1 MAVALGRR
9 LRRRMPRGG
18 PAEPLGHTRR
28 TIESTGGARSSAPC
42 RSWCGDTGCG
52 VDLLAADELNLK
64 EVRRS
69 RQKSSACWTQSA
81 TPPPAPKAP
90 AKVGRRIVREQEF
103 VHNYCVRRGFLC
115 MSAGSATQFSAHLT
129 CRFGAQGSCSVRCA
143 VCDRG
148 GLTRCR
154 CTERGW
160 ARLVAA
166 RGARIPAGARATP
179 AAARYAWSRRT
190 GKAASLVF

>member
-1 MAVALGRR
+1 MR
-9 LRRRMPRGG
+9 
-18 PAEPLGHTRR
+18 E
-28 TIESTGGARSSAPC
+28 GARTRVDIRGTHSSATC
-42 RSWCGDTGCG
+42 RSWCGDPGCR

-90 AKVGRRIVREQEF
+90 AKVGRRIVREQDF
-103 VHNYCVRRGFLC
+103 IQNYCVRRGFLC
-115 MSAGSATQFSAHLT
+115 MSAGLATQFSAHLA
-129 CRFGAQGSCSVRCA
+129 CRFGAQGPCSARCA

-160 ARLVAA
+160 ARLGAA

-179 AAARYAWSRRT
+179 AAARCAWSRRT

>member
-52 VDLLAADELNLK
+52 VDLLAADELNLE

-69 RQKSSACWTQSA
+69 RKNKAHVGLSLQLPRRRQK
-81 TPPPAPKAP
+81 
-90 AKVGRRIVREQEF
+90 
-103 VHNYCVRRGFLC
+103 
-115 MSAGSATQFSAHLT
+115 HLP
-129 CRFGAQGSCSVRCA
+129 RLG
-143 VCDRG
+143 G
-148 GLTRCR
+148 GL
-154 CTERGW
+154 
-160 ARLVAA
+160 
-166 RGARIPAGARATP
+166 
-179 AAARYAWSRRT
+179 
-190 GKAASLVF
+190 